1 MTETCPNCAAPLLF
15 NPSNGMLD
23 CKMCGS
29 SFKPEEIKGAEELNQ
44 AKADE
49 YKLIG
54 LDETENTES
63 IESENLK
70 TEAELQGEKIYGD
83 PDSEENFYDSSV
95 YICNQC
101 GAEIAV
107 NTTEASTAC
116 IYCGCPNI
124 VFDRVSR
131 MRKPTYIIPFKVTKE
146 EAEEKVRSIVKKGFF
161 IPKEIKNF
169 STDCV
174 RGIYIPYWLT
184 DLNMDL
190 SMEVKGRVGSGKSSH
205 TEYFYRAGKCDFH
218 KLTNDASV
226 TLADMSSA
234 KLEPYDFEDLANF
247 DKNYLAGFYSD
258 IADVEKVDGERLAVD
273 KARELMQEQFMNSIK
288 ASNKQII
295 TQDMKRTVNNVE
307 SAMLPAWFVTFS
319 YKGTPHTILVNGQT
333 GKVSGAVPWNKGLFI
348 GIFAAICAVFFVA
361 FTLITELWVPAMF
374 GSKSS
379 DSGKLVAMIIAGGIA
394 LLIAGIRKITK
405 VMSAI
410 KLTQSQSM
418 FGYVKKRQGDL

>member
-23 CKMCGS
+23 CKMCGC
-29 SFKPEEIKGAEELNQ
+29 SFRPEDVNAAEMQQQSVEEQ
-44 AKADE
+44 YE
-49 YKLIG
+49 LIG
-54 LDETENTES
+54 LDGVENAQNADNQS
-63 IESENLK
+63 VK
-70 TEAELQGEKIYGD
+70 TEAELQGEKLYGD
-83 PDSEENFYDSSV
+83 PNSEENFYDSSIF
-95 YICNQC
+95 ICNQC

-131 MRKPTYIIPFKVTKE
+131 MRKPTYIIPFSVTKE
-146 EAEEKVRSIVKKGFF
+146 EAEDKVRNIVRKGFF

-169 STDCV
+169 SADCV

-190 SMEVKGRVGSGKSSH
+190 KIEVKGRVGSGKSSH
-205 TEYFYRAGKCDFH
+205 TEYFLRSGECEFH
-218 KLTNDASV
+218 KLTNDASI

-234 KLEPYDFEDLANF
+234 KLEPYFFDDLKSF
-247 DKNYLAGFYSD
+247 DKNYLSGFYSD
-258 IADVEKVDGERLAVD
+258 AADVEKVDGERLAVE
-273 KARELMQEQFMNSIK
+273 KALNLMQENLLESVNANRK
-288 ASNKQII
+288 EII
-295 TQDMKRTVNNVE
+295 GRDMKRTVNNVE

-319 YKGTPHTILVNGQT
+319 YKGKPHTILVNGQT
-333 GKVSGAVPWNKGLFI
+333 GKVSGGVPWNKKLFAW
-348 GIFAAICAVFFVA
+348 IFAAFCLSFLTVFTA
-361 FTLITELWVPAMF
+361 LTSLWVPYLFQSEDANW
-374 GSKSS
+374 K
-379 DSGKLVAMIIAGGIA
+379 IIVVIVC
-394 LLIAGIRKITK
+394 AGIGLMTAGIEKIKK